1 MLSQVVSYPA
11 WTLPRVAKQNS
22 KERLTRDRWDKG
34 RLEVHILL
42 GLFTNE
48 HIKTFHVRSE
58 GRVDLPFLFPDKAR
72 SGNDHTLA
80 PSMILA
86 QWSMALSYF
95 VLAVS
100 AFASSLPTGRTKRVC
115 WSSSRSREL
124 SSLVM
129 ALPAGFSLWATPN
142 RRLVVIANQANRN
155 VSDLVL
161 PSCYCQCGSAGLEG

>member
-22 KERLTRDRWDKG
+22 KERLTRGRWDKG

-72 SGNDHTLA
+72 SGNDHPCPWYDTCTVEHGFV
-80 PSMILA
+80 ILRA
-86 QWSMALSYF
+86 GS
-95 VLAVS
+95 V
-100 AFASSLPTGRTKRVC
+100 GVC
-115 WSSSRSREL
+115 FFLTDR
-124 SSLVM
+124 
-129 ALPAGFSLWATPN
+129 PN
-142 RRLVVIANQANRN
+142 EEGL
-155 VSDLVL
+155 LVL
-161 PSCYCQCGSAGLEG
+161 IEV